1 MELFQD
7 LRPSVVEMKIS
18 RWLRLNSEV
27 LNLSAQ
33 ENKRPHPTDCEKD
46 YLGSFQYTQ
55 QDPEITADD

>member
-1 MELFQD
+1 
-7 LRPSVVEMKIS
+7 MKIS

-27 LNLSAQ
+27 LNLSTQ

-55 QDPEITADD
+55 EDPEIKADD